1 MLECLAVFFS
11 PLKIDVYPKNMNN
24 NNKNMKKE
32 EEEKKEK
39 EEKCP
44 FLGFFSPF
52 FICFSGFQD

>member
-1 MLECLAVFFS
+1 MSGSIFS

-24 NNKNMKKE
+24 NKKNMKKE

-44 FLGFFSPF
+44 YLVFFSPF
-52 FICFSGFQD
+52 FFCFSGFQD